1 LLFEIK
7 NRFSDSLIFRAET
20 ESMKM
25 CVKLAIESGA
35 DLRGADLCGANLCSA
50 NLCGADLC
58 SANLSGA
65 NLSGANL
72 SGANLSGANLSG
84 ANLSGANLSGAN
96 LRSSYLSGANLSRAD
111 LRSADLRSADLRGAN
126 LCGADLNGT
135 KYGDGVP
142 MENEPYQLSGEYY
155 SVLILDT
162 HIKIGCELHS
172 HFEWSNFNDEQ
183 IQNMDS
189 NALSWWKINREI
201 ILALSLHHQQ
211 KIANKSN

>member
-35 DLRGADLCGANLCSA
+35 NLRGANLSGANLCSA
-50 NLCGADLC
+50 NLRDANLRGANLSGADL
-58 SANLSGA
+58 SGADLRSVNLRGANLSSAYLSGVNLRGA

-72 SGANLSGANLSG
+72 CS
-84 ANLSGANLSGAN
+84 AN
-96 LRSSYLSGANLSRAD
+96 LRGA
-111 LRSADLRSADLRGAN
+111 
-126 LCGADLNGT
+126 

-162 HIKIGCELHS
+162 HIKIGCKLHS

-189 NALSWWKINREI
+189 GALSWWKINREI

>member
-7 NRFSDSLIFRAET
+7 NRFSGSLIFRAET

-35 DLRGADLCGANLCSA
+35 NLSGANLCGADLSGANLSSAYLCSAYLCSANLSDADLCGADLSSAYLCSA
-50 NLCGADLC
+50 NLSGADLC

-65 NLSGANL
+65 NLCGADL
-72 SGANLSGANLSG
+72 SGANLSSA
-84 ANLSGANLSGAN
+84 
-96 LRSSYLSGANLSRAD
+96 YLSGA
-111 LRSADLRSADLRGAN
+111 
-126 LCGADLNGT
+126 
-135 KYGDGVP
+135 KYGDCVP

-162 HIKIGCELHS
+162 HIKIGCKLHS

-183 IQNMDS
+183 IQNMDRNS
-189 NALSWWKINREI
+189 LSWWKINREI

-211 KIANKSN
+211 KIANK